1 MGLVQSWKVNTG
13 IRNVVPYGQPLYSV
27 RIHRP
32 YMYIHMY
39 IHSNSRRLLSLC
51 SITASSIT
59 CSFTFLIAFCR
70 SVGRSVARNASS
82 CLSTYLPPV
91 RPRCREGRRHTSQYS
106 ILTTHIC
113 SERFARPA
121 RPISDL
127 LSPITIKKRLL
138 VEYSE
143 FLCDIFPSMLYLHI
157 PR

>member
-1 MGLVQSWKVNTG
+1 MYCTLKLETTPFFMFNHSVQHYLFVHLS
-13 IRNVVPYGQPLYSV
+13 
-27 RIHRP
+27 H
-32 YMYIHMY
+32 
-39 IHSNSRRLLSLC
+39 RLL
-51 SITASSIT
+51 
-59 CSFTFLIAFCR
+59 

-106 ILTTHIC
+106 ILTIHIC